1 MFDMIM
7 KHADAKRLDNEAMF
21 GVINSVYP
29 ERELYSMSLGWRD
42 NKQYVLKVEGIK
54 GDVLVGWQEVKY
66 SKEWDEAWGH

>member
-7 KHADAKRLDNEAMF
+7 KHSDTKRLDNEEMF
-21 GVINSVYP
+21 GVINSIYP
-29 ERELYSMSLGWRD
+29 DRELYSMSLDWRD
-42 NKQYVLKVEGIK
+42 NKQYVLKVKGIK